1 MSTTVQAISGR
12 HRWVTSAFLLLS
24 IAMILIDTT
33 VVNVALPT
41 LERELGASE
50 SQLQWIVATFTLT
63 FALLQVL
70 AGRLGDV
77 YGHRRLVLI
86 GVAGFVAASAICAFA
101 PSVGVLLMGRILQ
114 GAAGALVITQSL
126 SIFQLSFPPGERATI
141 FSLFG
146 AVSGVSAAIGPP
158 LGGVLLAADL
168 GGLTWRPIFLINLPI
183 GLITLIGAWIYVHE
197 SRAARP
203 MGGLDLVGALALTV
217 ALLALLFPLIQGD
230 SLGWPWWIVALMIAS
245 LPLGWLFW
253 RNQRA
258 TEAAGGS
265 PLVPPALFRQRAFVI
280 GLTVCLVFFGA
291 AFSLYFVFTLY
302 LQQGLDYSALK
313 AGLTTMAAPLATMV
327 GAAVSSSLVSRFG
340 VYVLTVGTAIAAV
353 GQLMLLGTASV
364 GAAGPWQHAPG
375 LVLAG
380 LGVGLVVGPVVDIVL
395 ERVPLRDAGSASGV
409 LNTADQL
416 GVAMG
421 IALAGSI
428 FFARS
433 GALAESGA
441 DQAAALAGGLQ
452 GALTVNVGLLLGS
465 SVLTLWL
472 PRERRWTNTSAAD
485 ASDPGSEQQSST
497 AY

>member
-1 MSTTVQAISGR
+1 MDPSTPTIVPSQR
-12 HRWVTSAFLLLS
+12 RWAASAFLLS
-24 IAMILIDTT
+24 AIAMILVDTT

-50 SQLQWIVATFTLT
+50 AQLQWIVATFTLT

-70 AGRLGDV
+70 AGRVGDIH
-77 YGHRRLVLI
+77 GHRRLVLI
-86 GVAGFVAASAICAFA
+86 GIAMFVVASAICALA
-101 PSVGVLLMGRILQ
+101 PTVAVLLVGRVLQ

-126 SIFQLSFPPGERATI
+126 SIFQLSFPPGERAAI

-158 LGGVLLAADL
+158 LGGLLLAADI

-183 GLITLIGAWIYVHE
+183 GLITLVGALLYVRE

-203 MGGLDLVGALALTV
+203 AGLDLMGSAILTA

-245 LPLGWLFW
+245 VPLGGLFW
-253 RNQRA
+253 RSQRA

-265 PLVPPALFRQRAFVI
+265 PLVPPALFRQRSFLV

-291 AFSLYFVFTLY
+291 AFSLFFVFTLY
-302 LQQGLDYSALK
+302 LQRGLGYSALA
-313 AGLTTMAAPLATMV
+313 AGLTTMAAPLATML
-327 GAAVSSSLVSRFG
+327 GATVSSALVARFG
-340 VYVLTVGTAIAAV
+340 VRVLTVGTGVAAA
-353 GQLMLLGTASV
+353 GQFVLLATASY
-364 GAAGPWQHAPG
+364 GAEGPWQQVPG

-395 ERVPLRDAGSASGV
+395 ERVPTSDAGAASGV

-416 GVAMG
+416 GVAIG

-433 GALAESGA
+433 GAAA
-441 DQAAALAGGLQ
+441 DVGVAPAAALVSGLQ
-452 GALTVNVGLLLGS
+452 GALVINICLLVISSLLTLLL
-465 SVLTLWL
+465 
-472 PRERRWTNTSAAD
+472 PRRGKVADNETAVGNSAAQD
-485 ASDPGSEQQSST
+485 TPN
-497 AY
+497 